1 MAHTPRTMEADA
13 GGAQDPRAPSPRVDP
28 TAENVRTIAELERRS
43 VRERRWSE
51 AISDQISRVAGSLTF
66 VGFHLA
72 LFCAWAAWNALAPAG
87 WRFDPYPYG
96 LLTFIV
102 SLEGVLIATFVL
114 ISQNRMSQNAERRD
128 HLHLQ
133 VGLLAEQELTLTLR
147 LLRRIADR
155 LEVSPESDEA
165 ARATRL
171 AAETNVYEL
180 MERIKREL
188 PSEPRAD
195 GN

>member
-1 MAHTPRTMEADA
+1 MA
-13 GGAQDPRAPSPRVDP
+13 RARQPETAAPASGDP
-28 TAENVRTIAELERRS
+28 TEQNVRTIADLERRS

-51 AISDQISRVAGSLTF
+51 AVSDRISAVAGSLSF
-66 VGFHLA
+66 VAVHVT
-72 LFCAWAAWNALAPAG
+72 LFAWWAAWNSLGPRHL
-87 WRFDPYPYG
+87 RFDPYPYG
-96 LLTFIV
+96 LLTLIV

-114 ISQNRMSQNAERRD
+114 ISQNRMSQLSERRD

-133 VGLLAEQELTLTLR
+133 VALLNEQEQTLTLR

-155 LEVSPESDEA
+155 LEIQPESKEEERA
-165 ARATRL
+165 ARL

-188 PSEPRAD
+188 PREPPLQAS
-195 GN
+195 